1 MSVFK
6 NIKSL
11 FVEEDES
18 GNEKKAAKEEKQS
31 KKAPTPTP
39 TSDTSKS
46 TSSTSRPAVKG
57 TANPEFTDKLLKVIE
72 ANNQPGFDYLEF
84 KKTLK
89 GMSKMNLDEP
99 TQFKSAFAAAQTMGV
114 TPNTL
119 VDSATIYLNVLAT
132 EEKKFMAAVENQK
145 EKNIVGKKQQL
156 KEMGAM
162 IKNKEAQI
170 QKLQQEI
177 EADKKKMTESEAAI
191 SKVAGKIEETQANF
205 SASYNDLKNKMLS
218 DIEKMKVHLK

>member
-18 GNEKKAAKEEKQS
+18 DKNKKVVKEEIKKKEAPAS
-31 KKAPTPTP
+31 KPTVTANTT
-39 TSDTSKS
+39 TSATNK
-46 TSSTSRPAVKG
+46 PAVQG

-114 TPNTL
+114 TPTKL
-119 VDSATIYLNVLAT
+119 VDSAQLYLKILGD
-132 EEKKFMAAVENQK
+132 EERKFMAAVQNQK
-145 EKNIVGKKQQL
+145 DKNIVGKKQQL
-156 KEMGAM
+156 KDMEAA

-170 QKLQQEI
+170 KKFQQEI
-177 EADKKKMTESEAAI
+177 EADKKKMADSEAAI
-191 SKVAGKIEETQANF
+191 AKVASKIEETQANF
-205 SASYNDLKNKMLS
+205 SASYNNLKNKMLS

>member
-11 FVEEDES
+11 FVEDVES
-18 GNEKKAAKEEKQS
+18 GKEKKVVEEKKPI
-31 KKAPTPTP
+31 KKAPTPT
-39 TSDTSKS
+39 TNTTTS
-46 TSSTSRPAVKG
+46 TSSTNRPPVKG

-132 EEKKFMAAVENQK
+132 EEKKFMAAVQNQK
-145 EKNIVGKKQQL
+145 DKNIVGKKQQL
-156 KEMGAM
+156 KEMEAA
-162 IKNKEAQI
+162 IKNKEAHI
-170 QKLQQEI
+170 KKLQKEI
-177 EADKKKMTESEAAI
+177 EADKKTMTDSEAAI
-191 SKVAGKIEETQANF
+191 SKVANKIEETQANF
-205 SASYNDLKNKMLS
+205 SASYNDLKNKMLA